1 MTDLD
6 HKRLAKHLDRRRMRR
21 RMTVWTTL
29 LAAAIAAAMYLRCG
43 GGWGTGG
50 KGAGEGG
57 ATKGTA
63 SEAAARCSIR
73 LSAKGITV
81 NDKAM
86 TREQAIA
93 ACKGKIGADVLITGN
108 ARQGD
113 WDELR
118 GALEAA
124 GITFFTREPRGVTP
138 ADAAKP

>member
-6 HKRLAKHLDRRRMRR
+6 HRRLAKHLDRRRVRR
-21 RMTVWTTL
+21 RMTLWTL
-29 LAAAIAAAMYLRCG
+29 LLGAVIAAATYLRCG
-43 GGWGTGG
+43 SGWGIGG

-57 ATKGTA
+57 TTQGTA
-63 SEAAARCSIR
+63 SDSARCSIR

-81 NDKAM
+81 NGEAVK
-86 TREQAIA
+86 REQAIA
-93 ACKGKIGADVLITGN
+93 RCKGKIGADVLITGN

-124 GITFFTREPRGVTP
+124 GIPFFTREPRGVTP
-138 ADAAKP
+138 ADAGKP